1 MMFPLVSNK
10 RIKASV
16 DALISAERL
25 PHAIIIEGDLGT
37 GKRTLAKYL
46 AMASVC
52 DEENRP
58 CGVCRNCHL
67 AEIGSHPDI
76 ETVAPEEKKVSITKD
91 QIESLRTTAYHSAH
105 TAKRRV
111 FIIEQANTM
120 NATSQNKLLKVL
132 EEPPSDV
139 VFILITPSAE
149 ALLETVVSRC
159 LVLSLFAPA
168 FEDALEYLTNIKGIP
183 SDEAELLL
191 KEEKNNIG
199 KALIRY
205 ESAEESLGRAIAH
218 DFLDAIERGSPLS
231 AMISAAPLEKERGE
245 VFKFTEEMSEILINK
260 IRKNGHLSE
269 TAREYVR
276 MYDSLCELTPTL
288 YTNINLS
295 LFFAALA
302 SRLDSAK
309 SGK

>member
-1 MMFPLVSNK
+1 MIFPLVSNK
-10 RIKASV
+10 RIKSSIE
-16 DALISAERL
+16 ALISSERL

-37 GKRTLAKYL
+37 GKRTLAKFL
-46 AMASVC
+46 AKASVC
-52 DEENRP
+52 DEKDRP
-58 CGVCRNCHL
+58 CGICRNCHL
-67 AEIGSHPDI
+67 ADIGSHPDI
-76 ETVAPEEKKVSITKD
+76 EVVAPEEKKVSITKD
-91 QIESLRTTAYHSAH
+91 QIEALRSTAYHSAH

-120 NATSQNKLLKVL
+120 NAASQNKLLKVL

-168 FEDALEYLTNIKGIP
+168 FEEALEYLTDVKGIDA
-183 SDEAELLL
+183 STATALL
-191 KEEKNNIG
+191 KDEKNNIG

-205 ESAEESLGRAIAH
+205 DSSEESIGRAVAH
-218 DFLDAIERGSPLS
+218 DFLDAILRGSALS
-231 AMISAAPLEKERGE
+231 AMLSAVPLEKDRAETM
-245 VFKFTEEMSEILINK
+245 KFAEEMSEILTAK
-260 IRKNGHLSE
+260 IKDSGHLTE

-288 YTNINLS
+288 YTNINLN
-295 LFFAALA
+295 LFFALLA
-302 SRLDSAK
+302 AK
-309 SGK
+309 FDNAINK

>member
-1 MMFPLVSNK
+1 MIFPLVSNK
-10 RIKASV
+10 RIKSSIE
-16 DALISAERL
+16 ALISSSRL

-37 GKRTLAKYL
+37 GKRTLAKFL
-46 AMASVC
+46 AKASVC
-52 DEENRP
+52 DEAERP
-58 CGVCRNCHL
+58 CGACRNCHL

-76 ETVAPEEKKVSITKD
+76 EVVSPEEKKVSITKD
-91 QIESLRTTAYHSAH
+91 QIEALRTIAYHSAH

-120 NATSQNKLLKVL
+120 NPASQNKLLKVL

-159 LVLSLFAPA
+159 LVLSLFTPT
-168 FEDALEYLTNIKGIP
+168 FEEALEYLTGVKNIPK
-183 SDEAELLL
+183 DEAENLL

-205 ESAEESLGRAIAH
+205 ESSEESIGRAVAH

-231 AMISAAPLEKERGE
+231 AMVAASPLEKERGE
-245 VFKFTEEMSEILINK
+245 VMKFSEELSELLIGRVK
-260 IRKNGHLSE
+260 KSGHLTE
-269 TAREYVR
+269 TARGYAK
-276 MYDSLCELTPTL
+276 MYDALCELTPTL

-295 LFFAALA
+295 LFFATLA
-302 SRLDSAK
+302 AKLDSAK
-309 SGK
+309 NK